1 MEGDDRM
8 TPAQAA
14 EVLGISERA
23 VQHRLKVG
31 LLRGDNYGGRIW
43 LIPREEVERAK
54 TIGRMKPGPRPR
66 KQAPE

>member
-1 MEGDDRM
+1 M

-14 EVLGISERA
+14 LELGISERA
-23 VQHRLKVG
+23 VQHRLKAG

-54 TIGRMKPGPRPR
+54 AVGKLKPGPKRRAEGSP
-66 KQAPE
+66 

>member
-14 EVLGISERA
+14 EELGISERA

-31 LLRGDNYGGRIW
+31 LMRGDNYGGRIW

-54 TIGRMKPGPRPR
+54 ATGRMKPGPRKKPR
-66 KQAPE
+66 AQE